1 MPLNHPDA
9 ALLEKLQAIF
19 VAAPGPGKLLLD
31 LEEPGEFCA
40 VLEPRDVSVAADR
53 LFIDR
58 VEELVGRGAVR
69 VID

>member
-1 MPLNHPDA
+1 
-9 ALLEKLQAIF
+9 
-19 VAAPGPGKLLLD
+19 VLLD

-40 VLEPRDVSVAADR
+40 VLEPHDVTVSADR

-58 VEELVGRGAVR
+58 VEELVGRGGVR

>member
-1 MPLNHPDA
+1 M
-9 ALLEKLQAIF
+9 
-19 VAAPGPGKLLLD
+19 
-31 LEEPGEFCA
+31 EEPGQFLA
-40 VLEPRDVSVAADR
+40 VLEPHNVSVNADR

>member
-1 MPLNHPDA
+1 
-9 ALLEKLQAIF
+9 
-19 VAAPGPGKLLLD
+19 
-31 LEEPGEFCA
+31 

-58 VEELVGRGAVR
+58 VEELVGRGAVK